1 MPPKPTVFK
10 TPDGKEFN
18 TRAEWR
24 DYMMLTFY
32 SFKNKHNEPEP
43 LIKAPGS
50 IEGQMFDIGDCTN
63 STLVVLDHSE
73 QVQIDNLENCRVWI
87 SACASSIFIRNCK
100 NCTFYTCCRQLRL
113 RDVID
118 SKFYTFSMS
127 EVHIE
132 TSNGLKFGPFN
143 GGYPDHARHLASAN
157 LNIAQNLWYDIY
169 DHNDPAKTNSNWS
182 LIPESE
188 YEAAWFPAGPCE
200 PAIPRTK
207 AGSVAKVEDAGM
219 QSFGLQQ
226 MRSDAQKVPSPVKP
240 TAAAVVPPAAPTP
253 EVAAAPAPASASSSG
268 VAVVAPTPVAESI
281 LNDDAVLKL
290 ITAYVSAQAGT
301 SLSGIVDDFHLDFG
315 QWITC
320 QQDRCGIVSPNISS
334 YYFHF

>member
-1 MPPKPTVFK
+1 
-10 TPDGKEFN
+10 
-18 TRAEWR
+18 
-24 DYMMLTFY
+24 
-32 SFKNKHNEPEP
+32 
-43 LIKAPGS
+43 
-50 IEGQMFDIGDCTN
+50 
-63 STLVVLDHSE
+63 
-73 QVQIDNLENCRVWI
+73 
-87 SACASSIFIRNCK
+87 
-100 NCTFYTCCRQLRL
+100 
-113 RDVID
+113 
-118 SKFYTFSMS
+118 MS

-301 SLSGIVDDFHLDFG
+301 SLSGIVDDGFTLILANGLPANKTDVELSLPTFPRIIFTSETIKYSSSNDMAYVTTIAQETETLACHYTFILRKNASNT
-315 QWITC
+315 WA
-320 QQDRCGIVSPNISS
+320 IVHAQKSS
-334 YYFHF
+334 AVEA